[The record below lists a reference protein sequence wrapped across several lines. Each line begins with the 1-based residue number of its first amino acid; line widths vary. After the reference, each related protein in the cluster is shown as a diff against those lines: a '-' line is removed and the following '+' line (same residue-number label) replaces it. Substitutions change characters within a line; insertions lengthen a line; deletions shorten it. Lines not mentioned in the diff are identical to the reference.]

1 MHNTEFELARTLLPQ
16 TPHGSILLLNSS
28 PSDPLTINFVFLEIP
43 PVTLCQ
49 YILLVLIRIYN
60 SVEPKFCDRYL
71 LNVSARC
78 HMNLLALNSLRLPS
92 FELSDNQKLGDDTGV
107 AFWLKIH
114 SKN

>member
-1 MHNTEFELARTLLPQ
+1 MQDRN
-16 TPHGSILLLNSS
+16 
-28 PSDPLTINFVFLEIP
+28 DPLDVTRDCHQS
-43 PVTLCQ
+43 VTLCQ
-49 YILLVLIRIYN
+49 YILLVLIRVYS

-78 HMNLLALNSLRLPS
+78 QMNLLALNSLRLPS

-114 SKN
+114 SKFGCV